1 MPQQRSS
8 VDGGASSNMRGKGMV
23 GQLSAS
29 LLHHAG
35 FEQWIAN
42 DIDNYVN
49 IATNLASQGRRKSTK
64 RIQLRNALEK
74 SDLADGTRLSREL
87 EKIFRELRHE
97 INYC

>member
-1 MPQQRSS
+1 M
-8 VDGGASSNMRGKGMV
+8 DGCASGQHARGKGMV

-49 IATNLASQGRRKSTK
+49 IAKNLASQGFEETSTK
-64 RIQLRNALEK
+64 RIQLRNALGK
-74 SDLADGTRLSREL
+74 SDLADGPSD
-87 EKIFRELRHE
+87 
-97 INYC
+97 